1 MDLDAAER
9 LIALI
14 HICIK
19 NVWEMPKHAP
29 ELECSVEGKAILV
42 ALAKSRTEEAQ
53 AVERARIILANLKG
67 KEIQQVAREM
77 RVSVAT
83 VSKWRQRFSL
93 WGTRG
98 YGRRA
103 VRYLWGFMLCK
114 ILKTWLKRAMQ

>member
-1 MDLDAAER
+1 VDLDAAER

-53 AVERARIILANLKG
+53 AVERA
-67 KEIQQVAREM
+67 V
-77 RVSVAT
+77 
-83 VSKWRQRFSL
+83 RFVTAAAGD
-93 WGTRG
+93 WHWD
-98 YGRRA
+98 
-103 VRYLWGFMLCK
+103 V
-114 ILKTWLKRAMQ
+114 